1 MSFPDVFERLEG
13 LTRSDHWRPN
23 FNQQVYSSTC
33 CIPSLCLRFA
43 QHCPTITQ
51 NSVQCQEGRGLIL
64 QQKGSEARWNSSL
77 PPTPLHLWVL
87 ALVPYTTYMQP

>member
-13 LTRSDHWRPN
+13 LTRSDHLRPN
-23 FNQQVYSSTC
+23 FNQQVYS
-33 CIPSLCLRFA
+33 IDSLCLRFA
-43 QHCPTITQ
+43 QHHPTITQ

-77 PPTPLHLWVL
+77 PPTPLHLCVL